1 MMNFLKLN
9 AQGIVCRRDIPV
21 PIVMNGSAREPLNY
35 SPTLNATGQECAYLK
50 KAKRMAL
57 KMPTIEA
64 TCPIQKMNIH
74 LMMSVFVSA
83 SRLSNLSSNFSRSL
97 FVAIWLNKAELFV
110 SRALSI
116 ASEILAAC
124 FSSKAGR
131 SSSKTFNVLA
141 YAIKTSCC
149 EILNCLR
156 GFVKLPLSQK
166 SRGLFRRMMFSLVI
180 GDKRER
186 NSEHAHDDKK
196 YSESIHFYSPL
207 SKDKPARINTANDLF
222 SRMMFLFVIKRI
234 NNKNAENNG
243 NRYKR
248 QHSESKSV
256 HFYSSFSKVMP
267 KNKIKMKK
275 IRNKLTFQNLTV
287 GEVKGVIIA
296 KAKTILAQS
305 CKVLARFFRCSI
317 LNFILNCHTNW
328 SLCQIEPTVIVS
340 AGSVGGNIS
349 AGLRSELFFET
360 LRKKGVWQKI
370 KGWFE
375 K

>member
-1 MMNFLKLN
+1 
-9 AQGIVCRRDIPV
+9 
-21 PIVMNGSAREPLNY
+21 
-35 SPTLNATGQECAYLK
+35 
-50 KAKRMAL
+50 
-57 KMPTIEA
+57 
-64 TCPIQKMNIH
+64 
-74 LMMSVFVSA
+74 
-83 SRLSNLSSNFSRSL
+83 
-97 FVAIWLNKAELFV
+97 
-110 SRALSI
+110 
-116 ASEILAAC
+116 
-124 FSSKAGR
+124 
-131 SSSKTFNVLA
+131 
-141 YAIKTSCC
+141 
-149 EILNCLR
+149 
-156 GFVKLPLSQK
+156 
-166 SRGLFRRMMFSLVI
+166 
-180 GDKRER
+180 
-186 NSEHAHDDKK
+186 
-196 YSESIHFYSPL
+196 
-207 SKDKPARINTANDLF
+207 
-222 SRMMFLFVIKRI
+222 MMFLFVIKRI